1 MRLIIGATITALAT
15 ACGTS
20 TSTSTAPAT
29 GDVGAVGTAQNES
42 GLREA
47 ARAYLDAWSTGN
59 TATICTLL
67 EARTAA
73 EFTAKVRAPD
83 CPAAVHV
90 LYDRMS
96 DQVRASLRDVQFTEV
111 KQQSGSGTQGHVVV
125 GAKVPVLGNDLS
137 TDWSYKSGRW
147 QIRERPRE

>member
-1 MRLIIGATITALAT
+1 MRRGVFIAAIVLTLAAGCGDDQPGTGDLGAI
-15 ACGTS
+15 GTS
-20 TSTSTAPAT
+20 QDEA
-29 GDVGAVGTAQNES
+29 

-59 TATICTLL
+59 TGIICGLL
-67 EARTAA
+67 ESRTAI
-73 EFTAKVRAPD
+73 EFAAKVRAPD

-96 DQVRASLRDVQFTEV
+96 DQVRASFRDVQITEV
-111 KQQSGSGTQGHVVV
+111 KLQTGSRSQGDVLVPS
-125 GAKVPVLGNDLS
+125 KVPVLGNDTS